1 MDTPYYCIKVVLED
15 FSMFIEKTPLLD
27 SLFNRV
33 AGQAFIKLH

>member
-1 MDTPYYCIKVVLED
+1 MDTPYCCIKIVLED
-15 FSMFIEKTPLLD
+15 FIEKTPVLD